1 MGLDDVII
9 TAGFVNLGDV
19 NSHLLAFEQS
29 VGQDSAPAPA
39 LATTMMVF
47 MVQGLLSP
55 LSFPYVQFPCH
66 KVTGQLLFAPFWQAI
81 KRLETL
87 GLKVQTHMRGDPL
100 IYKKFYNCRFLG

>member
-1 MGLDDVII
+1 MII
-9 TAGFVNLGDV
+9 TAGFVNLGDM

-29 VGQDSAPAPA
+29 ISEDKTPAPA

-66 KVTGQLLFAPFWQAI
+66 KVTGQLLFDPFWEAI
-81 KRLETL
+81 KRLERL
-87 GLKVQTHMRGDPL
+87 GLKVPNTLYPL
-100 IYKKFYNCRFLG
+100 ICRMLQ